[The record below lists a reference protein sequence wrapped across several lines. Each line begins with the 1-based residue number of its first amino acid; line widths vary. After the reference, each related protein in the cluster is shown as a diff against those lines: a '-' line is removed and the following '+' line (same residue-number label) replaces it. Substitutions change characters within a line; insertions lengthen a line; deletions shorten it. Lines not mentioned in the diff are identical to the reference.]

1 MNKLFAALM
10 TAMIL
15 GTVAVVFVLGV
26 MSLGGLPENTTPAS
40 EHMTSD
46 SALTYG
52 TDFIDWQYLTAAEHT
67 QWRHEESD
75 DGRQRVRLRRILT
88 KFLQVHALEQDTGL
102 VVRAYHRTGCQRGE
116 TQAASA
122 PENGETKPLLCVAD
136 RDGHT
141 WLRGES
147 LLSTPARWQEDF
159 GAFVVDVDLSTWE
172 WQALRQLQQSVAGS
186 P

>member
-26 MSLGGLPENTTPAS
+26 MSLGGLSENTTPEA
-40 EHMTSD
+40 EQATSD

-52 TDFIDWQYLTAAEHT
+52 TDFTDWQYLTAAEHT
-67 QWRHEESD
+67 QWRYEQTD
-75 DGRQRVRLRRILT
+75 DGRQWVRLRRILSQS
-88 KFLQVHALEQDTGL
+88 LQVHALDQDTGL

-116 TQAASA
+116 MQVAST
-122 PENGETKPLLCVAD
+122 PENRETKPLLCVAD
-136 RDGHT
+136 RDGAT

-147 LLSTPARWQEDF
+147 VLSTPARWQEDF

-172 WQALRQLQQSVAGS
+172 WQAARQIPQSAAVS

>member
-15 GTVAVVFVLGV
+15 GTVVVVFVLGV
-26 MSLGGLPENTTPAS
+26 MSLGGLPDNTAPEAEQVS
-40 EHMTSD
+40 SD

-52 TDFIDWQYLTAAEHT
+52 TDFTDWQYLTATART
-67 QWRHEESD
+67 QWRYEQTD
-75 DGRQRVRLRRILT
+75 DGRQWVRLRRILSQS
-88 KFLQVHALEQDTGL
+88 LQIHALEQDTGL

-116 TQAASA
+116 TQAAST
-122 PENGETKPLLCVAD
+122 PDNEETKPLLCVAD
-136 RDGHT
+136 RDGDT

-147 LLSTPARWQEDF
+147 VLPAPARWQEDF
-159 GAFVVDVDLSTWE
+159 GAFAVDVDLSTWE
-172 WQALRQLQQSVAGS
+172 WQAARQLQQSVAAS

>member
-26 MSLGGLPENTTPAS
+26 MSLGGLPKNTTPEA
-40 EHMTSD
+40 EQVTLD

-52 TDFIDWQYLTAAEHT
+52 TDFTDWQYLNSARQT
-67 QWRHEESD
+67 QWRCEKAD
-75 DGRQRVRLRRILT
+75 DGRSSVRLRRILSES
-88 KFLQVHALEQDTGL
+88 LQVHALEQDKGL
-102 VVRAYHRTGCQRGE
+102 VVRAYQRTVCQRGE
-116 TQAASA
+116 TQVVSTSSQV
-122 PENGETKPLLCVAD
+122 ETEPLLCVAD

-147 LLSTPARWQEDF
+147 VLYAPARWQEDF
-159 GAFVVDVDLSTWE
+159 EVFVVDVDLSTWE
-172 WQALRQLQQSVAGS
+172 WQAARQIQQSVADS

>member
-15 GTVAVVFVLGV
+15 GTVAVVFVLGI
-26 MSLGGLPENTTPAS
+26 MSLGGLPENTTPEA
-40 EHMTSD
+40 EQMTSD

-52 TDFIDWQYLTAAEHT
+52 TDFTDWQYLTAAART
-67 QWRHEESD
+67 QWRYEEAD
-75 DGRQRVRLRRILT
+75 DGRQLVRLRRILSPA
-88 KFLQVHALEQDTGL
+88 LQVHALVQDTGL
-102 VVRAYHRTGCQRGE
+102 VVRAYHRTRCQRGE
-116 TQAASA
+116 MQVAS
-122 PENGETKPLLCVAD
+122 NSDDGETKSLLCVAD

-147 LLSTPARWQEDF
+147 VLSAPARWQEDF
-159 GAFVVDVDLSTWE
+159 GAFAVDVNLSTWE
-172 WQALRQLQQSVAGS
+172 WQAARQIPQSVAVS

>member
-26 MSLGGLPENTTPAS
+26 MSLGGLPENTAPEA
-40 EHMTSD
+40 EQVTSD

-52 TDFIDWQYLTAAEHT
+52 TDFTDWQYLTATART
-67 QWRHEESD
+67 QWRYEQTD
-75 DGRQRVRLRRILT
+75 DGRQWVRLRRILSES
-88 KFLQVHALEQDTGL
+88 LQVHALEQDTGL
-102 VVRAYHRTGCQRGE
+102 VVRAYHRTGCERGE
-116 TQAASA
+116 TQVAST
-122 PENGETKPLLCVAD
+122 PDNGETKPLLCVTD

-147 LLSTPARWQEDF
+147 VLPAPARWQEDF

-172 WQALRQLQQSVAGS
+172 WQAARQLQQSVTAS

>member
-15 GTVAVVFVLGV
+15 GTVAVVFALGI
-26 MSLGGLPENTTPAS
+26 MSLGGLPENAAP
-40 EHMTSD
+40 EGEPVTSD

-52 TDFIDWQYLTAAEHT
+52 TDFTDWQYLNSGGQT
-67 QWRHEESD
+67 QWRYDEADNGWRS
-75 DGRQRVRLRRILT
+75 VRLRRILSPS
-88 KFLQVHALEQDTGL
+88 LQVHALEQDSGL
-102 VVRAYHRTGCQRGE
+102 VVRAYHRTVCQQGE
-116 TQAASA
+116 TQVTWTVKQ
-122 PENGETKPLLCVAD
+122 GETKPLLCVAD

-147 LLSTPARWQEDF
+147 VLSAPARWQEDF
-159 GAFVVDVDLSTWE
+159 KEFLVDVDLSTWE
-172 WQALRQLQQSVAGS
+172 WPAARQLQQSVSFS

>member
-26 MSLGGLPENTTPAS
+26 MSLGGLPENTTPEA
-40 EHMTSD
+40 EQITPD
-46 SALTYG
+46 SGLTYG
-52 TDFIDWQYLTAAEHT
+52 TDFTDWQYLTAAAHT
-67 QWRHEESD
+67 QWRYEKAD
-75 DGRQRVRLRRILT
+75 DGRQSVRLRRILSES
-88 KFLQVHALEQDTGL
+88 LQVHALEQDTGL
-102 VVRAYHRTGCQRGE
+102 VVRAYQRIGCQRGE
-116 TQAASA
+116 TQAAST
-122 PENGETKPLLCVAD
+122 PENGEAKALFCVAD
-136 RDGHT
+136 RGGHT

-147 LLSTPARWQEDF
+147 LLSAPAHWQEDF

-172 WQALRQLQQSVAGS
+172 WQAARQIPLSVAAS

>member
-15 GTVAVVFVLGV
+15 GTVAVVFVLGI
-26 MSLGGLPENTTPAS
+26 MSLGGLPENTTPEA
-40 EHMTSD
+40 EQATSD

-52 TDFIDWQYLTAAEHT
+52 TDFTDWQYLTAAART
-67 QWRHEESD
+67 QWRYD
-75 DGRQRVRLRRILT
+75 QADNGRQWVRLRRILSES
-88 KFLQVHALEQDTGL
+88 LQVHTFVQDTGL

-116 TQAASA
+116 TQAAST
-122 PENGETKPLLCVAD
+122 PDNGEAKSLLCVAD
-136 RDGHT
+136 LDGHT

-172 WQALRQLQQSVAGS
+172 WQAARQLQQSVAAS

>member
-26 MSLGGLPENTTPAS
+26 MSLGGLPENTTPEA
-40 EHMTSD
+40 EQVTLD
-46 SALTYG
+46 GALTYG
-52 TDFIDWQYLTAAEHT
+52 TDFTDWQYLNSARQTR
-67 QWRHEESD
+67 WRYEKTD
-75 DGRQRVRLRRILT
+75 DGRQSVRLRRILSES
-88 KFLQVHALEQDTGL
+88 LQVHALDQDAGL
-102 VVRAYHRTGCQRGE
+102 VVRVYHRTGCQRGA
-116 TQAASA
+116 TKVAST
-122 PENGETKPLLCVAD
+122 PENGEAIVLLCVAD

-147 LLSTPARWQEDF
+147 VLYAPARWQEDF
-159 GAFVVDVDLSTWE
+159 EVFVVDVDLSTWE
-172 WQALRQLQQSVAGS
+172 WQAARQLQQSVAVS